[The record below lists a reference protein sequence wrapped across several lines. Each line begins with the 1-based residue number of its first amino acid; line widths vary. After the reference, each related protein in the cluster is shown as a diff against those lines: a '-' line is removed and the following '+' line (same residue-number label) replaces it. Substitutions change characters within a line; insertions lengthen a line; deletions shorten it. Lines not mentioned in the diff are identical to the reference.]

1 MQTVFS
7 EALLARLRTHRDDYG
22 VRSDDHNDSSPRLV
36 VTLEQP
42 VSEIYALLQVSLE
55 TEQTSGCYPDTGGGL
70 GAPESPPVKLATV
83 TGSDAGPLNSDPIEP
98 GLALAISQM
107 PAKLQRWMLAP
118 PVDPPRWRRHE
129 SDGERAHR
137 EALEDLGG
145 WVEG

>member
-7 EALLARLRTHRDDYG
+7 EALLAQLRIVREDDEVRDVDP
-22 VRSDDHNDSSPRLV
+22 DDSGPRLV
-36 VTLEQP
+36 VSLKQP
-42 VSEIYALLQVSLE
+42 VSEIYALPEPPE
-55 TEQTSGCYPDTGGGL
+55 TEQTTGRYPDTGEGL

-83 TGSDAGPLNSDPIEP
+83 TGRDAGPLNCDPIEP

-118 PVDPPRWRRHE
+118 PVDPPRWRPHE